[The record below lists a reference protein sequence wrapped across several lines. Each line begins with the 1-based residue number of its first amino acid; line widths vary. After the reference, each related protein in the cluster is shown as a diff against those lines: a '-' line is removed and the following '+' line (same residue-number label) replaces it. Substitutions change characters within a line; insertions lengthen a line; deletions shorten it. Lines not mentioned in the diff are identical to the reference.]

1 MRSARLQLLLRDLAA
16 GAAFAAMAIS
26 GQVPV
31 WAVVVFVIALVLA
44 LAGRRPLSDGRL
56 SAVILFGAVVLVY
69 AAVLVEQLDLVVAAC
84 VTASLL
90 TAQRL
95 LSRPTGRT
103 TDQVQ
108 LVSLLMVA
116 GGAVLSADLL
126 FALCLVVY
134 AALGVLAQGLS
145 VVAEVPGG
153 PLPPIGRVLR
163 PLGLGVALALV
174 GSLVLFLLFPRLS
187 WNVAARRAGASL
199 GGATTGF
206 ADGLR
211 LGGAGLLKSNPR
223 VVFRARIDP
232 DPGTDGLDAYWVG
245 RRFDT
250 FDGVQWSSAGRRG
263 PPSRQVLLGAPGRK
277 LVRQEIDLLPAY
289 GSRTL
294 VALDTPVRF
303 ADAESQQTTFSV
315 RAEIYSSGAREV
327 RLVGPS
333 EHVTYRAFS
342 TAGQDR
348 IPPEDAAPERTRRLQ
363 LPKGLDPRI
372 PALAETL
379 AEGAVGD
386 RAVARQI
393 ERGLQSGYAYTLELP
408 GRVKDPLADFLFDRR
423 AGHCEDFATALAVLL
438 RTRQIP
444 ARVVVGFHGGERAAG
459 EYLVRAGDAHA
470 WVEAEVDGY
479 VLRLDAT
486 PPQHRSAA
494 GIGAAGWLLA
504 RWETLQIRW
513 LDRVVEYSLL
523 DQSQLVQRIRGR
535 SGQTAGTARA
545 EKRRDEGAAVAL
557 AALGAAFLVALLLG
571 RRGASSDPVELGRR
585 LSRLLRRGG
594 RLGPG
599 GWLDGARVGEA
610 ELAPVRE
617 GIARYRE
624 ARFGRRPLLP
634 GEGRRLVRQ
643 ADQALRGFVA
653 LPLRDLGAQRSGRD
667 HAS

>member
-1 MRSARLQLLLRDLAA
+1 MRSERLRLLLRDLTA
-16 GAAFAAMAIS
+16 GAAFGAMAIS
-26 GQVPV
+26 GQVPL
-31 WAVVVFVIALVLA
+31 WTMAVFLVALLLA
-44 LAGRRPLSDGRL
+44 LAGRRPLSDGKL
-56 SAVILFGAVVLVY
+56 SAILLLLAVVLVY
-69 AAVLVEQLDLVVAAC
+69 GAVLLEELGLVVAAC
-84 VTASLL
+84 ITASLL

-95 LSRPTGRT
+95 VSRPTGRT

-108 LVSLLMVA
+108 LVSLLMIA

-126 FALCLVVY
+126 FALCLFVY
-134 AALGVLAQGLS
+134 AVLAVLAQGLS

-153 PLPPIGRVLR
+153 PLPPTGRVLR
-163 PLGLGVALALV
+163 PLAVGVVLSLV
-174 GSLVLFLLFPRLS
+174 GALTLFVLFPRLS

-211 LGGAGLLKSNPR
+211 LGGTGLLKSNPR

-232 DPGTDGLDAYWVG
+232 DPGTEELDAYWVG
-245 RRFDT
+245 RRFDV
-250 FDGVQWSSAGRRG
+250 FDGVQWSSTGTRG
-263 PPSRQVLLGAPGRK
+263 GPSRQVLLGRTGPN

-303 ADAESQQTTFSV
+303 GDAESHQTTFSI
-315 RAEIYSSGAREV
+315 RTEIYPSGDREV
-327 RLVGPS
+327 RLVGAS

-342 TAGQDR
+342 AV
-348 IPPEDAAPERTRRLQ
+348 ERGRLPSVSPAERARRLQ
-363 LPKGLDPRI
+363 LPQGLDPRI
-372 PALAETL
+372 PALAEVL

-386 RAVARQI
+386 RAIARQI
-393 ERGLQSGYAYTLELP
+393 ERALQSRYAYTLELP

-470 WVEAEVDGY
+470 WVEAAVDDY

-494 GIGAAGWLLA
+494 GIGIAGWLLA
-504 RWETLQIRW
+504 RWEALQIRW
-513 LDRVVEYSLL
+513 LDRVVEYSLS
-523 DQSQLVQRIRGR
+523 DQNRMVQRVRWKMGENPA
-535 SGQTAGTARA
+535 SPTS
-545 EKRRDEGAAVAL
+545 RRPDEGVAVAL
-557 AALGAAFLVALLLG
+557 AVLAAAFLLAVLVG
-571 RRGASSDPVELGRR
+571 RRAASNDPAELGRR

-594 RLGPG
+594 RLGPK
-599 GWLDGARVGEA
+599 GWLDGARVDEVKLG
-610 ELAPVRE
+610 PVRE

-643 ADQALRGFVA
+643 ARRALRGLVSPSAPGPRRPTFRA
-653 LPLRDLGAQRSGRD
+653 
-667 HAS
+667 

>member
-1 MRSARLQLLLRDLAA
+1 MRSERLRLLLRDLTA

-26 GQVPV
+26 GQVPM
-31 WAVVVFVIALVLA
+31 WTMAVFLLALVLS

-56 SAVILFGAVVLVY
+56 SAVLLLLVVVLVY
-69 AAVLVEQLDLVVAAC
+69 GAVLLEELDLVVAAC
-84 VTASLL
+84 ITASLL

-95 LSRPTGRT
+95 LSKPTGRT

-108 LVSLLMVA
+108 LVSLLMIA

-126 FALCLVVY
+126 FALCLFVY
-134 AALGVLAQGLS
+134 AVLAVLAQGLS

-153 PLPPIGRVLR
+153 SLPPTGRVLR
-163 PLGLGVALALV
+163 PLAVGVMLSLGGALALF
-174 GSLVLFLLFPRLS
+174 LFFPRLS
-187 WNVAARRAGASL
+187 WNVAARRTGATL

-211 LGGAGLLKSNPR
+211 LGGTGLLKSNPR

-232 DPGTDGLDAYWVG
+232 DPGAEQLDAYWVG
-245 RRFDT
+245 RRFDA
-250 FDGVQWSSAGRRG
+250 FDGVQWSSAGTRG
-263 PPSRQVLLGAPGRK
+263 GPSRQVVLGPMAPN

-303 ADAESQQTTFSV
+303 GDAESHQTTFSI
-315 RAEIYSSGAREV
+315 RTEIYSSGDREV

-342 TAGQDR
+342 AM
-348 IPPEDAAPERTRRLQ
+348 ERGRVLSESPAERARRLQ
-363 LPKGLDPRI
+363 LPNALDPRI
-372 PALAETL
+372 PALAEDL

-386 RAVARQI
+386 RAIARQI
-393 ERGLQSGYAYTLELP
+393 ERALQSRYSYTLELP

-494 GIGAAGWLLA
+494 GIGLAGWLLT
-504 RWETLQIRW
+504 RWEALQIRW
-513 LDRVVEYSLL
+513 LDRVVEYSLS
-523 DQSQLVQRIRGR
+523 DQSRLVQRVRWSLR
-535 SGQTAGTARA
+535 DKPEAASPTASRP
-545 EKRRDEGAAVAL
+545 DEGVAVAL
-557 AALGAAFLVALLLG
+557 AVLAAAFLLAVLIG
-571 RRGASSDPVELGRR
+571 RRAATNDPAELGRR
-585 LSRLLRRGG
+585 LSRLLRRRG
-594 RLGPG
+594 RLGPK
-599 GWLDGARVGEA
+599 GWLDGARVDEA
-610 ELAPVRE
+610 GLAPVRE

-634 GEGRRLVRQ
+634 GEGRRLLRQ
-643 ADQALRGFVA
+643 ARRALQEPVTPSARGPRRPTSRA
-653 LPLRDLGAQRSGRD
+653 
-667 HAS
+667 